1 MAGRVSCFGPSRRA
15 SSCFG
20 FIDDGIVVWMPWGY
34 IVRCSDGTLYVG
46 HTCNVHSR
54 EKTHNEGHGDLLD
67 AAIARERQLKRW
79 TTAKKEALI
88 AGDLATLKSRSVR
101 RRK

>member
-1 MAGRVSCFGPSRRA
+1 M
-15 SSCFG
+15 
-20 FIDDGIVVWMPWGY
+20 DDGIVVWMPWVY

-54 EKTHNEGHGDLLD
+54 EKTHNEGHGSLYTAERSPVKVVYSESHDLLH

-88 AGDLATLKSRSVR
+88 AGDLATLKSLSVR

>member
-1 MAGRVSCFGPSRRA
+1 VYSES
-15 SSCFG
+15 
-20 FIDDGIVVWMPWGY
+20 Y
-34 IVRCSDGTLYVG
+34 
-46 HTCNVHSR
+46 
-54 EKTHNEGHGDLLD
+54 DLLD

-88 AGDLATLKSRSVR
+88 AGDFATLKSRSVR